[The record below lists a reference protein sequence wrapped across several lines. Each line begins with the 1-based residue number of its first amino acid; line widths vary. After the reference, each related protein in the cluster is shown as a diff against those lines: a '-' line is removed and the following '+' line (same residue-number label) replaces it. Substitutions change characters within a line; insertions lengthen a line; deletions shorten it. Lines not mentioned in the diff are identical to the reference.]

1 MRVKKQD
8 FPASL
13 LIGAP
18 FGSVWEVGRA
28 RGAPPLT
35 RIDDGILIPGVE
47 IAGTEDAAQNDN
59 RGYADAGNAQSLTA
73 ADIAEMKKSGADGTA
88 IVSALA
94 KSSATFA
101 EKNALT
107 QVRAPSALLSAG
119 VIVYT
124 APRSLRPPQEKW
136 LRKKTLKHVTRFR
149 VVQPTPVAIAEQLL
163 ERDAERIAGLRWD
176 SLAQLL
182 CLGGVREGA
191 RVLVLDG
198 VGGLL
203 VGATAHRMGCRGVIL
218 APHTDASRLPSVG
231 LASKFN
237 LGRVGREGAAGA
249 SAPPPLESSA
259 APALAAA
266 AARFPG
272 AHSGN
277 GHGGAF
283 LVVGVPYSAVLAA
296 VEGGGAAAAAAG
308 ASGAAALPVEVSTGE
323 ASVADVAADVAA
335 VNAVSVPGDEVVA
348 AETADASGGAGGA
361 ADVAADAGD
370 AGAGVAVAVD
380 VDADGDVTG
389 GEAASSGGAAA
400 TAPETAVFAGKKR
413 RREAA
418 AASAAQGLSAGLDA
432 VAARAAR
439 LAHALPVTTMPLAA
453 RTELFLA
460 PGDAADACVV
470 ASAWDPAPLLLRV
483 ALPLLR
489 PGAPFAVFSPD
500 LPALG
505 ALQATLKARGLA
517 VHVAL
522 AESWMREH
530 QVLPGRTHPHMGM
543 HGASGFI
550 LAGHKVTVT

>member
-1 MRVKKQD
+1 M
-8 FPASL
+8 
-13 LIGAP
+13 
-18 FGSVWEVGRA
+18 
-28 RGAPPLT
+28 
-35 RIDDGILIPGVE
+35 
-47 IAGTEDAAQNDN
+47 
-59 RGYADAGNAQSLTA
+59 
-73 ADIAEMKKSGADGTA
+73 
-88 IVSALA
+88 
-94 KSSATFA
+94 
-101 EKNALT
+101 
-107 QVRAPSALLSAG
+107 
-119 VIVYT
+119 
-124 APRSLRPPQEKW
+124 
-136 LRKKTLKHVTRFR
+136 TRFR
-149 VVQPTPVAIAEQLL
+149 VVLPTPVAIAEQLL

-203 VGATAHRMGCRGVIL
+203 VGAAAHRMGCRGVIL

-237 LGRVGREGAAGA
+237 LGRVGRGGSGEGAAA
-249 SAPPPLESSA
+249 APPPPLESSA

-296 VEGGGAAAAAAG
+296 VEGGAAVAECAAAG
-308 ASGAAALPVEVSTGE
+308 APGPAALPVVTPTT
-323 ASVADVAADVAA
+323 ADTAADVAA
-335 VNAVSVPGDEVVA
+335 AAASVAEVVNDEA
-348 AETADASGGAGGA
+348 
-361 ADVAADAGD
+361 VAADTAGEAEGETAGEAVADTAGEAVAVGD
-370 AGAGVAVAVD
+370 AGARAAAADD
-380 VDADGDVTG
+380 VEAGG
-389 GEAASSGGAAA
+389 GESPDVGAVPSGGAAA
-400 TAPETAVFAGKKR
+400 TAPGTAAFAGKKR

-418 AASAAQGLSAGLDA
+418 AASAAQGSSAGLDA

-453 RTELFLA
+453 RSELFLA
-460 PGDAADACVV
+460 PGDAADACVI
-470 ASAWDPAPLLLRV
+470 ASAWDPSPLLLRV

-550 LAGHKVTVT
+550 LAGHKVA